1 LWLSFFLVA
10 ADARGESKMI
20 RKDPK
25 ELKLR
30 KLWESGKEL
39 LCAGL
44 AKKRGGALFPK
55 HLRKCV
61 AKEMVSVR

>member
-1 LWLSFFLVA
+1 
-10 ADARGESKMI
+10 MI

-30 KLWESGKEL
+30 KLWKSGKEL

-44 AKKRGGALFPK
+44 PKKRGGALFPK
-55 HLRKCV
+55 HLGKCV
-61 AKEMVSVR
+61 AKEMVSVH

>member
-1 LWLSFFLVA
+1 
-10 ADARGESKMI
+10 MI
-20 RKDPK
+20 RKDLK

-30 KLWESGKEL
+30 KLWKSGKEP

-55 HLRKCV
+55 HLRECV